1 MKRWLTAVVLLPPL
15 IGVVGFL
22 PSWCFLALIAGVAA
36 IALEEFFR
44 LSRGS
49 GIPVFRAVAHAFS
62 LLLVGSFYWSPHDHS
77 AVFWLLILAAVTCL
91 VLTLRGRHKL
101 QETLPRCGVT
111 LMGLVYVSTTLGI
124 LLAIH
129 NRPQGDGP
137 SWVLFLLLTVWLGDT
152 AAYTIGSLLG
162 KRPLAPRISPGKTWE
177 GAIGALLGNSL
188 AALTSQVLIPQ
199 IPLIPRFLLCWTLGI
214 AGQVGDLA
222 ESAMK
227 RGARTKE
234 SSELLPGH
242 GGMLDRI
249 DGVLFAAPLL
259 YFYLHV
265 FGQA

>member
-1 MKRWLTAVVLLPPL
+1 MKRWLTGVVLVPPL
-15 IGVVGFL
+15 IGVVGYL

-44 LSRGS
+44 LCRGA
-49 GIPVFRAVAHAFS
+49 GIPVFRAAAHAFS
-62 LLLVGSFYWSPHDHS
+62 LLLVGSFYGSPDDHS
-77 AVFWLLILAAVTCL
+77 AVLWLLILAALTCL
-91 VLTLRGRHKL
+91 VLALRRGRKL
-101 QETLPRCGVT
+101 QQTLPSCGAT
-111 LMGLVYVSTTLGI
+111 LLGLVYVSTALGF
-124 LLAIH
+124 LLAVH

-137 SWVLFLLLTVWLGDT
+137 SWVLFLLLTIWLGDT

-162 KRPLAPRISPGKTWE
+162 KHPLAPRISPGKTWE
-177 GAIGALLGNSL
+177 GAAGALLGNSL

-199 IPLIPRFLLCWTLGI
+199 VPLLPRVLLCCSLGV

-227 RGARTKE
+227 RGAGTKE

-249 DGVLFAAPLL
+249 DGVLFAAPFL
-259 YFYLHV
+259 YFYLRLI
-265 FGQA
+265 GQS

>member
-91 VLTLRGRHKL
+91 VLTLRRGHKL

-177 GAIGALLGNSL
+177 GAIGALMGNSL

-199 IPLIPRFLLCWTLGI
+199 IPLIPRFLLCWSLGI

-259 YFYLHV
+259 YFYLHL